1 MAETR
6 PPSENVPVFNPRYWT
21 LNDGGVIDEDF
32 LDANYLKFPISQSA
46 PEIFSAGLSTE
57 NDIVFNSITAGNR
70 EIQNVET
77 INFTQTTAGGAGYI
91 LFPDGTTQNT
101 ASTGAGVVKNP
112 MDANLD
118 ANNFNITNGGLISS
132 VYLEATELNDAYAQQ
147 YYNYGA
153 ITGGVRYKIATATN
167 ITAME
172 GNIMFLLRSLNTGFK
187 QEVLAE
193 VIAFPDRSVIRII
206 NNVCE
211 SDNIPITS
219 IKYEEDPL
227 DPNIGILVFECNI
240 SSSNCDIIF
249 FQNGNDNNTL
259 GSQFTPITSAT
270 PVIASTNIFTE
281 IDLGLQEAGTSGN
294 WRVKDT
300 ILANDTQTSTL
311 GTNAIRELTP
321 ANDIQLLNN
330 INLNNNSIKNVNTIS
345 TDNIGVNTGSEIQ
358 STASINMGGNDLQ
371 NTNNLYTDNIFE
383 NTPANGVVVHNTLN
397 MNNNHIHNLLDPT
410 QNKDGAN
417 KQYVDNAVSGFLTN
431 PLSSNLDGGTF
442 KGVNFSDPTLAQDLA
457 TKSYVDTTSGS
468 GVQNPMTSNLDGGTF
483 QITNVSQFSNVPTTG
498 LISSNGTF
506 QHIASAGSFQV
517 GGTDA
522 TFDTDVNIRNGA
534 TNIMNI
540 TKNTQKID
548 IRAGTTLEYDPNS
561 IQTFQAGGHN
571 IQYQSNT
578 ARTTY
583 NGEISTTFQPAVRR
597 NDFLTL
603 TGNAYGNSVIPMCIS
618 PLTTQQ
624 LYTND
629 VAVYVP
635 FNPPILGWDATN
647 NGAVIPIINTNSLSF
662 IEGLPPGV
670 NNNDIVNTPFDGHF
684 IGIGLNNASS
694 NGGWTCGG
702 LAYIELVYKISGATY
717 LPFNPPVIIAG
728 AGAPNASFNQKNVS
742 LPYNSWVEATSSDFG
757 FIQLGLRLM
766 ISGADVIDTQDP
778 VNNSINA
785 CAYIL
790 THIPLF

>member
-1 MAETR
+1 MANYQ
-6 PPSENVPVFNPRYWT
+6 PPTEDVPIFNGKYFTAENITTANGDGRY
-21 LNDGGVIDEDF
+21 LKLIAQGDEDMNDF
-32 LDANYLKFPISQSA
+32 DLLNVNQVDTQSVKF
-46 PEIFSAGLSTE
+46 G
-57 NDIVFNSITAGNR
+57 DG
-70 EIQNVET
+70 T
-77 INFTQTTAGGAGYI
+77 IQTTANPGGG
-91 LFPDGTTQNT
+91 
-101 ASTGAGVVKNP
+101 GVQNP
-112 MDANLD
+112 MTTNLD
-118 ANNFNITNGGLISS
+118 ANNFNIINAGLLDTF
-132 VYLEATELNDAYAQQ
+132 YLQNQRVNNADAIRYI
-147 YYNYGA
+147 NLGA
-153 ITGGVRYKIATATN
+153 ITAGDKYLIGRSTN
-167 ITAME
+167 RTAME
-172 GNIMFLLRSLNTGFK
+172 GNIMFVLRTLDGGFK
-187 QEVLAE
+187 QEILAE
-193 VIAFPDRSVIRII
+193 VIAFPDKSVIRII
-206 NNVCE
+206 NNVVE
-211 SDNIPITS
+211 SDNIPIPE
-219 IKYEEDPL
+219 ILYED
-227 DPNIGILVFECNI
+227 DPNDPFQSVLCFKCGI
-240 SSSNCDIIF
+240 SATRCDLLIY
-249 FQNGNDNNTL
+249 QNGNDNNTL
-259 GSQFTPITSAT
+259 GSQFILPTTLTTIP
-270 PVIASTNIFTE
+270 ASTNVYTNILLE
-281 IDLGLQEAGTSGN
+281 LQTAGTSGN

-300 ILANDTQTSTL
+300 IKAQDTQTSTL
-311 GTNAIRELTP
+311 GTNAIRELT
-321 ANDIQLLNN
+321 ATADIQILNN
-330 INLNNNSIKNVNTIS
+330 INLNGTNIKNVNTIS
-345 TDNIGVNTGSEIQ
+345 TDNIGVNTASEIS

-371 NTNNLYTDNIFE
+371 NTNNIYTDNIFE
-383 NTPANGVVVHNTLN
+383 NTPANDVVVHNTLN

>member
-1 MAETR
+1 MANYQ
-6 PPSENVPVFNPRYWT
+6 PPTEDVPIFNGKYFTAENITTANGDGRY
-21 LNDGGVIDEDF
+21 LKLIAQGDEDMNDF
-32 LDANYLKFPISQSA
+32 DLLNVNQVDTQSVKF
-46 PEIFSAGLSTE
+46 G
-57 NDIVFNSITAGNR
+57 DG
-70 EIQNVET
+70 T
-77 INFTQTTAGGAGYI
+77 IQTTANPGGG
-91 LFPDGTTQNT
+91 
-101 ASTGAGVVKNP
+101 GVQNP
-112 MDANLD
+112 MTTNLD
-118 ANNFNITNGGLISS
+118 ANNFNIINAGLMDTF
-132 VYLEATELNDAYAQQ
+132 YLQNQRVNNADA
-147 YYNYGA
+147 
-153 ITGGVRYKIATATN
+153 VRYINLGSITAGDKYLIGRSTN
-167 ITAME
+167 RTAME
-172 GNIMFLLRSLNTGFK
+172 GNIMFVLRTLDGGFK
-187 QEVLAE
+187 QEILAE
-193 VIAFPDRSVIRII
+193 VIAFPDKSVIRII
-206 NNVCE
+206 NNVVE
-211 SDNIPITS
+211 SDNIPIPE
-219 IKYEEDPL
+219 ILYED
-227 DPNIGILVFECNI
+227 DPNDPFQSVLCFKCGI
-240 SSSNCDIIF
+240 SATRCDLLIY
-249 FQNGNDNNTL
+249 QNGNDNNTL
-259 GSQFTPITSAT
+259 GSQFILPTTLTTIP
-270 PVIASTNIFTE
+270 ASTNVYTNILLE
-281 IDLGLQEAGTSGN
+281 LQTAGTSGN

-300 ILANDTQTSTL
+300 IKAQDTQTSTL
-311 GTNAIRELTP
+311 GTNAIRELT
-321 ANDIQLLNN
+321 ATADIQILNN
-330 INLNNNSIKNVNTIS
+330 INLNGTNIKNVNTIS
-345 TDNIGVNTGSEIQ
+345 TDNIGVNTASEIS

-371 NTNNLYTDNIFE
+371 NTNNIYTDNIFE
-383 NTPANGVVVHNTLN
+383 NTPANDVVVHNTLN

>member
-1 MAETR
+1 MANYQ
-6 PPSENVPVFNPRYWT
+6 PPTEDVPIFNGKYFTAENITTANGDGRY
-21 LNDGGVIDEDF
+21 LKLIAQGDEDMNDF
-32 LDANYLKFPISQSA
+32 DLLNVNQVDTQSVKF
-46 PEIFSAGLSTE
+46 G
-57 NDIVFNSITAGNR
+57 DG
-70 EIQNVET
+70 T
-77 INFTQTTAGGAGYI
+77 IQTTANPGGG
-91 LFPDGTTQNT
+91 
-101 ASTGAGVVKNP
+101 GVQNP
-112 MDANLD
+112 MTTNLD
-118 ANNFNITNGGLISS
+118 ANNFNIINAGLMDTF
-132 VYLEATELNDAYAQQ
+132 YLQNQRVNNADAIRYI
-147 YYNYGA
+147 NLGA
-153 ITGGVRYKIATATN
+153 ITAGDKYLIGRSTN
-167 ITAME
+167 RTAME
-172 GNIMFLLRSLNTGFK
+172 GNIMFVLRTLDGGFK
-187 QEVLAE
+187 QEILAE
-193 VIAFPDRSVIRII
+193 VIAFPDKSVIRII
-206 NNVCE
+206 NNVVE
-211 SDNIPITS
+211 SDNIPIPE
-219 IKYEEDPL
+219 ILYED
-227 DPNIGILVFECNI
+227 DPNDPFQSVLCFKCGI
-240 SSSNCDIIF
+240 SATRCDLLIY
-249 FQNGNDNNTL
+249 QNGNDNNTL
-259 GSQFTPITSAT
+259 GSQFILPTTLTTIP
-270 PVIASTNIFTE
+270 ASTNVYTNILLE
-281 IDLGLQEAGTSGN
+281 LQTAGTSGN

-300 ILANDTQTSTL
+300 IKAQDTQTSTL
-311 GTNAIRELTP
+311 GTNAIRELT
-321 ANDIQLLNN
+321 ATADIQILNN
-330 INLNNNSIKNVNTIS
+330 INLNGTNIKNVNTIS
-345 TDNIGVNTGSEIQ
+345 TDNIGVNTASEIS

-371 NTNNLYTDNIFE
+371 NTNNIYTDNIFE
-383 NTPANGVVVHNTLN
+383 NTPANDVVVHNTLN

>member
-1 MAETR
+1 MANYQ
-6 PPSENVPVFNPRYWT
+6 PPTEDVPIFNGKYFTAENITTANGDGRY
-21 LNDGGVIDEDF
+21 LKLIAQGDEDMNDF
-32 LDANYLKFPISQSA
+32 DLLNVNQVDTQSVKF
-46 PEIFSAGLSTE
+46 G
-57 NDIVFNSITAGNR
+57 DG
-70 EIQNVET
+70 T
-77 INFTQTTAGGAGYI
+77 IQTTANPGGG
-91 LFPDGTTQNT
+91 
-101 ASTGAGVVKNP
+101 GVQNP
-112 MDANLD
+112 MTTNLD
-118 ANNFNITNGGLISS
+118 ANNFNIINAGLLDTF
-132 VYLEATELNDAYAQQ
+132 YLQNQRVNNADA
-147 YYNYGA
+147 
-153 ITGGVRYKIATATN
+153 VRYINLGSITAGDKYLIGRSTN
-167 ITAME
+167 RTAME
-172 GNIMFLLRSLNTGFK
+172 GNIMFVLRTLDGGFK
-187 QEVLAE
+187 QEILAE
-193 VIAFPDRSVIRII
+193 VIAFPDKSVIRII
-206 NNVCE
+206 NNVVE
-211 SDNIPITS
+211 SDNIPIPE
-219 IKYEEDPL
+219 ILYED
-227 DPNIGILVFECNI
+227 DPNDPFQSVLCFKCGI
-240 SSSNCDIIF
+240 SATRCDLLIY
-249 FQNGNDNNTL
+249 QNGNDNNTL
-259 GSQFTPITSAT
+259 GSQFILPTTLTTIP
-270 PVIASTNIFTE
+270 ASTNVYTNILLE
-281 IDLGLQEAGTSGN
+281 LQTAGTSGN

-300 ILANDTQTSTL
+300 IKAQDTQTSTL
-311 GTNAIRELTP
+311 GTNAIRELT
-321 ANDIQLLNN
+321 ATADIQILNN
-330 INLNNNSIKNVNTIS
+330 INLNGTNIKNVNTIS
-345 TDNIGVNTGSEIQ
+345 TDNIGVNTASEIS

-371 NTNNLYTDNIFE
+371 NTNNIYTDNIFE
-383 NTPANGVVVHNTLN
+383 NTPANDVVVHNTLN

>member
-1 MAETR
+1 MANYQ
-6 PPSENVPVFNPRYWT
+6 PPTEDVPIFNGKYFTAENITTANGDGRY
-21 LNDGGVIDEDF
+21 LKLIAQGDEDMNDF
-32 LDANYLKFPISQSA
+32 DLLNVNQVDTQSVKF
-46 PEIFSAGLSTE
+46 G
-57 NDIVFNSITAGNR
+57 DG
-70 EIQNVET
+70 T
-77 INFTQTTAGGAGYI
+77 IQTTANPGGG
-91 LFPDGTTQNT
+91 
-101 ASTGAGVVKNP
+101 GVQNP
-112 MDANLD
+112 MTTNLD
-118 ANNFNITNGGLISS
+118 ANNFNIINAGLLDTF
-132 VYLEATELNDAYAQQ
+132 YLQNQRVNNADA
-147 YYNYGA
+147 
-153 ITGGVRYKIATATN
+153 VRYINLGSITAGDKYLIGRSTN
-167 ITAME
+167 RTAME
-172 GNIMFLLRSLNTGFK
+172 GNIMFVLRTLDGGFK
-187 QEVLAE
+187 QEILAE
-193 VIAFPDRSVIRII
+193 VIAFPDKSVIRII
-206 NNVCE
+206 NNVVE
-211 SDNIPITS
+211 SDNIPIPE
-219 IKYEEDPL
+219 ILYED
-227 DPNIGILVFECNI
+227 DPNDPFQSVLCFKCGI
-240 SSSNCDIIF
+240 SATRCDLLIY
-249 FQNGNDNNTL
+249 QNGNDNNTL
-259 GSQFTPITSAT
+259 GSQFILPTTLTTIP
-270 PVIASTNIFTE
+270 ASTNVYTNILLE
-281 IDLGLQEAGTSGN
+281 LQTAGTSGN

-300 ILANDTQTSTL
+300 IKAQDTQTSTL
-311 GTNAIRELTP
+311 GTNAIRELT
-321 ANDIQLLNN
+321 ATADIQILNN
-330 INLNNNSIKNVNTIS
+330 INLNGTNIKNVNTIS
-345 TDNIGVNTGSEIQ
+345 TDNIGVNTASEIS

-371 NTNNLYTDNIFE
+371 NTNNIYTDNIFE
-383 NTPANGVVVHNTLN
+383 NTPANDVVVHNTLN

-534 TNIMNI
+534 TNIINI
-540 TKNTQKID
+540 TKSTQKVD

-702 LAYIELVYKISGATY
+702 LAFIELVYKISGATY

-728 AGAPNASFNQKNVS
+728 AGAPNASFNQKNIS